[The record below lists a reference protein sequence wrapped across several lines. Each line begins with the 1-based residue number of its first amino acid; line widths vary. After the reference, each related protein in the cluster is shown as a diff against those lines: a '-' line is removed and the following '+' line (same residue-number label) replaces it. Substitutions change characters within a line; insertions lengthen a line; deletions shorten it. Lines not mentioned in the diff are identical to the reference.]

1 YGHLSAILVRNGA
14 HIGRGDAVG
23 RLGSTG
29 RSTGPHVHYEV
40 WLDNRVRDRPSSWR
54 LAVMFSSKKEETP
67 MATIT
72 PTSPAPVSSAAVPP
86 KKPGVSNGA
95 PSIISSDLTVTGTL
109 SSAGDMQIDGNIDGD
124 VRCANLVVGES
135 ATVKGEIVAEEV
147 VVRGRVEGSI
157 RARKVQLCATCKVEG
172 NILHE
177 TFAVESG
184 ALFEGNC
191 R

>member
-1 YGHLSAILVRNGA
+1 
-14 HIGRGDAVG
+14 
-23 RLGSTG
+23 
-29 RSTGPHVHYEV
+29 
-40 WLDNRVRDRPSSWR
+40 
-54 LAVMFSSKKEETP
+54 MFSSKKEEPP

-86 KKPGVSNGA
+86 KKPGARNGA

-109 SSAGDMQIDGNIDGD
+109 ASAGDMQIVGNIVGD
-124 VRCANLVVGES
+124 VRLGNLVVGES

-191 R
+191 RHSDNPLSDETAPKMASFQRKPAGSTNIPADVAAKIEERASSAYPSAN

>member
-1 YGHLSAILVRNGA
+1 
-14 HIGRGDAVG
+14 
-23 RLGSTG
+23 
-29 RSTGPHVHYEV
+29 
-40 WLDNRVRDRPSSWR
+40 
-54 LAVMFSSKKEETP
+54 

-72 PTSPAPVSSAAVPP
+72 PQPSAPVPSAAAQP
-86 KKPGVSNGA
+86 KKPGVRNGA
-95 PSIISSDLTVTGTL
+95 PSIISTDLNVTGTL
-109 SSAGDMQIDGNIDGD
+109 TSAGDMQIDGSIDGD

-191 R
+191 RHSDNPLSDETSPKMAPFSRKTSSGSAGIPPEVAAKIEERASGAHPPAN

>member
-1 YGHLSAILVRNGA
+1 
-14 HIGRGDAVG
+14 
-23 RLGSTG
+23 
-29 RSTGPHVHYEV
+29 
-40 WLDNRVRDRPSSWR
+40 
-54 LAVMFSSKKEETP
+54 MFSSKKEETP
-67 MATIT
+67 MAIPT
-72 PTSPAPVSSAAVPP
+72 PQPTTPVSSNSLQP
-86 KKPGVSNGA
+86 KKPAARNGA
-95 PSIISSDLTVTGTL
+95 PSIISADLTVTGTL
-109 SSAGDMQIDGNIDGD
+109 ASAGDMQIDGNIDGD

-191 R
+191 RHSDNPLSDEAAPKMAPFARKASGTSSIPPDVAAKIEERAASAYPPAN